1 MICPKCHSGL
11 SKVVDKRNSRNNM
24 SIRRRRECLNCS
36 FRFTTYEALEN
47 NTVLVRKKSGKLEEF
62 NRDKLK
68 NSLLKGLRKRPI
80 NEEAVDKFLDQV
92 EMELSKSQISIVDSK
107 QIGEKVLNWLK
118 ELDKVA
124 YMLYA
129 IVYRDFDNVT
139 EIQTELT
146 NLNT

>member
-1 MICPKCHSGL
+1 
-11 SKVVDKRNSRNNM
+11 M